1 MKSLR
6 VNFDQ
11 ASSTIDR
18 IDEAIQESWPD
29 VCDRYDNDVSRIMDV
44 TDPAG
49 FTALYVCYD
58 ENNQPAYYLVE
69 EDEALTKLRQ
79 KTFLSKL
86 GSPQQ

>member
-18 IDEAIQESWPD
+18 IDEATPESWPD

-44 TDPAG
+44 ADPAG

-58 ENNQPAYYLVE
+58 ENNQPIYYLVE
-69 EDEALTKLRQ
+69 EDEALTRLRQ

-86 GSPQQ
+86 GNP